1 MHLARML
8 KNAGGFPAHGNQRSA
23 WDAGQ
28 RFDCENPEYR
38 F

>member
-1 MHLARML
+1 MHLASLL
-8 KNAGGFPAHGNQRSA
+8 KNAGGFPAQGNQRSA

-28 RFDCENPEYR
+28 RFDWENPEYR